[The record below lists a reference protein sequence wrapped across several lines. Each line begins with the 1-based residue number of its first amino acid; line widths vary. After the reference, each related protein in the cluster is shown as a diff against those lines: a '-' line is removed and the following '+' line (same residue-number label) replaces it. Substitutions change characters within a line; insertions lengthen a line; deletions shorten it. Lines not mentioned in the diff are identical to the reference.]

1 MRTFNQSNYVYM
13 KFFSITILCLM
24 MQFVTVKANVC
35 DMVQEPANKELQ
47 QMVDSVNTLLMNG
60 PDRTMQFKLSV
71 EMNGKMSLL
80 DKNQSGFRFNL
91 FQLKRTLAGGQEQGI
106 VFIPEVVGS
115 ITTNKFIHFNT
126 NDDTVGL
133 IKFTRTPEESVK
145 QIHAILLRIREYIFV
160 RTI

>member
-1 MRTFNQSNYVYM
+1 M
-13 KFFSITILCLM
+13 KQLVAFLCLGIL
-24 MQFVTVKANVC
+24 FIHNCEAKYSASNV
-35 DMVQEPANKELQ
+35 DTAELQ
-47 QMVDSVNTLLMNG
+47 KMVDSVNTLLMNG